1 MRTTNFDIT
10 TSPTLVPWKDLI
22 KCRRK
27 SAVPPRS
34 KKESIRLSLRYL
46 RDELNSRFTP
56 NFCYQNVCVPVLF
69 ICALHVSSTMHSP
82 PLPPGR
88 KFKKSV
94 FVSLCPNPGVP
105 TVRHL
110 WGTVRQV

>member
-34 KKESIRLSLRYL
+34 KKESIRMSLRYL
-46 RDELNSRFTP
+46 RDELNSRKNRGF
-56 NFCYQNVCVPVLF
+56 VD
-69 ICALHVSSTMHSP
+69 
-82 PLPPGR
+82 LPPQRYNLVQARRSCIVNR
-88 KFKKSV
+88 KKMLPNYS
-94 FVSLCPNPGVP
+94 SEISRCPYTIQLEAVKVGMPSR
-105 TVRHL
+105 TRL
-110 WGTVRQV
+110 